1 MAEDWLLKVDD
12 LGVKFHTSRGT
23 SQAVDGVS
31 FVMKPHETLALVGET
46 GCGKSVTARSILKL
60 VAQPPGEYSSGSVQL
75 RNEDGSVTDILS
87 APEKAVREIR
97 GNRVSMIFQDPGKAL
112 NPALTVGRQ
121 LAEVFGEHRLEMVLE
136 KAGLPTTRPGRTI
149 VKIAQQRAGWLSVL
163 LFGLLRR
170 DASESLKKA
179 MDDEVASA
187 LADTGIANPRKIMG
201 SYPHEL
207 SGGMK
212 QRVMIAQALA
222 CDPDLLVADEPTTA
236 LDVTI
241 QARIL
246 RLIYDLQ
253 QRRGTAIL
261 YITHDLSLVKEF
273 ADRVAVMYAG
283 RIVEMGPSDQVLKS
297 PQHPYTQGLLAAIP
311 RADTPRGELE
321 AIAGTVPQL
330 VDAPP
335 QCHFASRCAFAA
347 TACHGHIPQ
356 PTVVSE
362 GRVVSCFRFSTADEL
377 NLSPSEMPQ
386 PAESIGGARR

>member
-1 MAEDWLLKVDD
+1 MSDNWLLSVEN
-12 LGVKFHTSRGT
+12 LGVQFHSPRGT

-31 FVMKPHETLALVGET
+31 FEMNPHETLALVGET
-46 GCGKSVTARSILKL
+46 GCGKSVTARSILRL
-60 VAQPPGEYSSGSVQL
+60 VAEPPGEYSSGSIQL
-75 RNEDGSVTDILS
+75 RNEDGSTTDILS
-87 APEKAVREIR
+87 APEKVVRSIR
-97 GNRVSMIFQDPGKAL
+97 GNRISMIFQDPGKAL

-121 LAEVFGEHRLEMVLE
+121 VAEVFGEHRLDMVLE
-136 KAGLPTTRPGRTI
+136 KAGVSRARASRTI
-149 VKIAQQRAGWLSVL
+149 VQIAQPRAGWLASRVV
-163 LFGLLRR
+163 GLLRR
-170 DASESLKKA
+170 EDVRAVRRAL
-179 MDDEVASA
+179 DDEVASA
-187 LADTGIANPRKIMG
+187 LADTGIANPRKIMA

-246 RLIYDLQ
+246 KLIQGLQ
-253 QRRGTAIL
+253 ERRGTAIL

-283 RIVEMGPSDQVLKS
+283 RIVEMGRSEDVLRS

-321 AIAGTVPQL
+321 AIPGSVPQL
-330 VDAPP
+330 IDAPL
-335 QCHFASRCAFAA
+335 QCHFATRCAFASA
-347 TACHGHIPQ
+347 VCREKIPVQTALGGDH
-356 PTVVSE
+356 SAA
-362 GRVVSCFRFSTADEL
+362 CFRHNSAEEL
-377 NLSPSEMPQ
+377 NVAASDMPLAASATGETQ
-386 PAESIGGARR
+386 R

>member
-1 MAEDWLLKVDD
+1 MSDTWLLSVEN
-12 LGVKFHTSRGT
+12 LGVQFHSPRGT

-31 FVMKPHETLALVGET
+31 FEMNPHETLALVGET
-46 GCGKSVTARSILKL
+46 GCGKSVTARSILRL
-60 VAQPPGEYSSGSVQL
+60 VAEPPGEYSSGSIRL
-75 RNEDGSVTDILS
+75 RNEDGSTTDILS
-87 APEKAVREIR
+87 APEKVVRSIR

-121 LAEVFGEHRLEMVLE
+121 VAEVFGEHRLDMLLE
-136 KAGLPTTRPGRTI
+136 KAGVSRARASRTI
-149 VKIAQQRAGWLSVL
+149 VQIAQQRAGWLASRVV
-163 LFGLLRR
+163 GLLRR
-170 DASESLKKA
+170 EDVRAVRRAL
-179 MDDEVASA
+179 DDEVASA
-187 LADTGIANPRKIMG
+187 LADTGIANPRKIMA

-246 RLIYDLQ
+246 KLIQGLQ
-253 QRRGTAIL
+253 KRRGTAIL

-283 RIVEMGPSDQVLKS
+283 RIVEMGRSEDVLRS

-321 AIAGTVPQL
+321 AIPGSVPQL
-330 VDAPP
+330 IDAPL
-335 QCHFASRCAFAA
+335 QCHFATRCAFASA
-347 TACHGHIPQ
+347 VCREKIPVQTALGGDH
-356 PTVVSE
+356 SAA
-362 GRVVSCFRFSTADEL
+362 CFRHNSAEEL
-377 NLSPSEMPQ
+377 NVAASDMPLAASATGETQ
-386 PAESIGGARR
+386 R

>member
-1 MAEDWLLKVDD
+1 MSDTWLLSVEN
-12 LGVKFHTSRGT
+12 LGVQFHSPRGT

-31 FVMKPHETLALVGET
+31 FEMNPHETLALVGET
-46 GCGKSVTARSILKL
+46 GCGKSVTARSILRL
-60 VAQPPGEYSSGSVQL
+60 VAEPPGEYSSGSIQL
-75 RNEDGSVTDILS
+75 RNEDGSTTDILS
-87 APEKAVREIR
+87 APEKVVRSIR
-97 GNRVSMIFQDPGKAL
+97 GNRISMIFQDPGKAL

-121 LAEVFGEHRLEMVLE
+121 VAEVFGEHRLDMVLE
-136 KAGLPTTRPGRTI
+136 KAGVSRARASRTI
-149 VKIAQQRAGWLSVL
+149 VQIAQQRAGWLASRVV
-163 LFGLLRR
+163 GLLRR
-170 DASESLKKA
+170 QDVRAVRRAL
-179 MDDEVASA
+179 DDEVASA
-187 LADTGIANPRKIMG
+187 LADTGIANPRKIMA

-246 RLIYDLQ
+246 KLIQGLQ
-253 QRRGTAIL
+253 ERRGTAIL

-283 RIVEMGPSDQVLKS
+283 RIVEMGRSEDVLRS

-321 AIAGTVPQL
+321 AIPGSVPQL
-330 VDAPP
+330 IDAPL
-335 QCHFASRCAFAA
+335 QCHFATRCAFASA
-347 TACHGHIPQ
+347 VCREKIPVQTALGGDH
-356 PTVVSE
+356 SAA
-362 GRVVSCFRFSTADEL
+362 CFRHNSADEL
-377 NLSPSEMPQ
+377 NVAASDMPLAASATGEPQ
-386 PAESIGGARR
+386 R

>member
-1 MAEDWLLKVDD
+1 MAENWLLKVEN
-12 LGVKFHTSRGT
+12 LGVRFHSPRGM

-31 FVMKPHETLALVGET
+31 FEINPHETLALVGET
-46 GCGKSVTARSILKL
+46 GCGKSVTARSILRL
-60 VAQPPGEYSSGSVQL
+60 VAVPPGEYSSGSIQL
-75 RNEDGSVTDILS
+75 RNDDGSTTDILS
-87 APEKAVREIR
+87 APEKVVRSIR

-121 LAEVFGEHRLEMVLE
+121 VAEVFGEHRLDMLLE
-136 KAGLPTTRPGRTI
+136 KAGVSSARASRTI
-149 VKIAQQRAGWLSVL
+149 VQIAQQRAGWLASRVV
-163 LFGLLRR
+163 GLLRR
-170 DASESLKKA
+170 DVVRAVRKA
-179 MDDEVASA
+179 LDDEVASA
-187 LADTGIANPRKIMG
+187 LADTGIANPRKIMA

-246 RLIYDLQ
+246 KLIQSLQ

-261 YITHDLSLVKEF
+261 YITHDLSLVREF

-283 RIVEMGPSDQVLKS
+283 RIVEMGRSEDVLRS

-321 AIAGTVPQL
+321 AIPGTVPQL
-330 VDAPP
+330 IDVPA
-335 QCHFASRCAFAA
+335 QCHFATRCAFASA
-347 TACHGHIPQ
+347 VCREKIPTQTPLGRGH
-356 PTVVSE
+356 SAA
-362 GRVVSCFRFSTADEL
+362 CFRHNSADEL
-377 NLSPSEMPQ
+377 KVASGDMPQ
-386 PAESIGGARR
+386 PASTTGGAQR